1 MDWLRIQLD
10 FLRQR
15 NMKAIISGHVPPA
28 RNDDKTNWDETC
40 WQKYALWVRQYRDV
54 IVGSLYGH
62 MNIDHFMLQDFRN
75 IRFDV
80 MIGAAEPGSS
90 TSAEDNAFSMA
101 SEADYLVSLRKIWSN
116 LPRAPSEASN
126 KQRRKQNQ
134 RFEEKIGG
142 EWAERYAVSHV
153 APSIV
158 PNYFPTLRIFEY
170 NTTGLEL
177 DCISEELPSL
187 IERDEAISGEVPS
200 MDANKKKKKKRP
212 KFIVPDGPSKSAP
225 PGPAYSPQTLS
236 LLGYK
241 QYYANLTYIQDD
253 FEPSPNASFDEAH
266 WRKGK
271 HHGKKPKHQEPQPR
285 RFAYELEYDT
295 MTHGDAYGMGNCT
308 TVRKWVELAAR
319 IGRPNLSGTRGPF
332 DGSPDL
338 GNDSEELDAAEDI
351 ERVEPVNMHYDSQ
364 EEKWVKE
371 QKKKHKDRKK
381 HGRGQNELW
390 DAFVERAT
398 VGTLGPQ
405 EVDDRFGAG

>member
-1 MDWLRIQLD
+1 
-10 FLRQR
+10 
-15 NMKAIISGHVPPA
+15 MKAIISGHVPPA

-40 WQKYALWVRQYRDV
+40 WQKYALWMRQYRDV
-54 IVGSLYGH
+54 IIGSLYGH
-62 MNIDHFMLQDFRN
+62 MNIDHFMLQDFHN

-80 MIGAAEPGSS
+80 MNGAATPESFASIEG
-90 TSAEDNAFSMA
+90 NAFSAA
-101 SEADYLVSLRKIWSN
+101 SEANYLVSLRKIWSN
-116 LPRAPSEASN
+116 LPRAPGKESS
-126 KQRRKQNQ
+126 KHQRKQNE

-170 NTTGLEL
+170 NTTGLDL
-177 DCISEELPSL
+177 DSISEKLPVL
-187 IERDEAISGEVPS
+187 VEPDKAMLDEDAIV
-200 MDANKKKKKKRP
+200 DANKNKKKKRP

-253 FEPSPNASFDEAH
+253 FEPSPNASLDEAR

-271 HHGKKPKHQEPQPR
+271 HHGKNPKHREPQPR
-285 RFAYELEYDT
+285 RFEYELEYDT
-295 MTHGDAYGMGNCT
+295 MAHGDAYGMGNGT

-319 IGRPNLSGTRGPF
+319 IGRPNSGGSSGP
-332 DGSPDL
+332 
-338 GNDSEELDAAEDI
+338 SEAIPELVDDFEETDVAESI
-351 ERVEPVNMHYDSQ
+351 ELIESVDVHWASDEM
-364 EEKWVKE
+364 KMIMKT
-371 QKKKHKDRKK
+371 KKKHKGKKK
-381 HGRGQNELW
+381 HKHGKNELW
-390 DAFVERAT
+390 GAFVERAT

-405 EVDDRFGAG
+405 EVDARFGAG